1 MFSVYVD
8 SDSLPA
14 KQREILL
21 RRLRKENCPSF
32 FVADKDVKDV
42 LKTIEEHTAELRRP
56 LRATMDKE
64 ELREV
69 KSPIKFVKVTSG
81 ANSADDYLVE
91 IAEVPGLGIT
101 HDIPLA
107 ERMIEKGLLV
117 MDDRGNEFNSSNIR
131 ERMSERA
138 YMADFREMGLYVSA
152 QKKFNSKDVEN
163 FSNTLDR
170 LINKLK

>member
-8 SDSLPA
+8 SDSLPV

-64 ELREV
+64 ELRNV
-69 KSPIKFVKVTSG
+69 KSPIKFVKVTTG

-117 MDDRGNEFNSSNIR
+117 MDDRGNEYDASNIR

>member
-8 SDSLPA
+8 SDSLPV

-64 ELREV
+64 ELRNV
-69 KSPIKFVKVTSG
+69 KSPIKFVKVTTG

-91 IAEVPGLGIT
+91 IAKVPGLGIT

-117 MDDRGNEFNSSNIR
+117 MDDRGNEYDASNIR

>member
-8 SDSLPA
+8 SDSLPV

-21 RRLRKENCPSF
+21 RRLRKENCPSY

-42 LKTIEEHTAELRRP
+42 LKAIEEHTADLRRP
-56 LRATMDKE
+56 LRATMDKDE
-64 ELREV
+64 IRNIR
-69 KSPIKFVKVTSG
+69 SSIRFVKVSTG

-117 MDDRGNEFNSSNIR
+117 MDDRGNEFDASNIR

-138 YMADFREMGLYVSA
+138 YMADFREMGIYVSG
-152 QKKFNSKDVEN
+152 QKKFNAKDVEN

-170 LINKLK
+170 LVNKLK